1 MKKYLPVLNKCKLF
15 VGINSADLQAL
26 LGCLSAVQKNVEK
39 NSFIFMEAEKV
50 LSVGVVLSG
59 SINII
64 REDFMGN
71 RTILAHIGTGGL
83 FGEAFSCAGVEK
95 LPVSV
100 ISAEKSE
107 ILLLNC
113 KKIITS
119 CSSACSFHAV
129 LIKNLVQILAQH
141 NIMLTQKIEYLTRR
155 NTREKLLAYLS
166 AQAKQVNSHSFQIPF
181 NRQEL
186 AEYLAV
192 DRSAMSNELCKMRAE
207 GIVNFRR
214 NCFELLTV

>member
-1 MKKYLPVLNKCKLF
+1 MKKYLPILTNCKLF
-15 VGINSADLQAL
+15 TGINSADLQAL

-59 SINII
+59 AINVV

-71 RTILAHIGTGGL
+71 RTILAHIGSGGL

-100 ISAEKSE
+100 IAAEKSE
-107 ILLLNC
+107 ILLINC
-113 KKIITS
+113 KKIMTS

-166 AQAKQVNSHSFQIPF
+166 AQAKQMNSPSFQIPF

-192 DRSAMSNELCKMRAE
+192 DRSAMSNELCKMRDE
-207 GIVNFRR
+207 GILNFQR
-214 NCFELLTV
+214 NSFELLTV